1 MFGEVYQSYR
11 REKDVNVLLET
22 AYQALE
28 LQLLD

>member
-1 MFGEVYQSYR
+1 MSSEVYQSFR
-11 REKDVNVLLET
+11 REKDVNVLLEI